1 MNCEKNVMSSEPK
14 KNQSKASD
22 TNIISQD
29 AVLARQSAGMIKR
42 YVFPAGTTLF
52 SKGET
57 RHCAYL
63 IDTGEV
69 EIIGNDEGGDD
80 KRLCL
85 IGEGEIFGEMA
96 LVDNTPRTAAAIT
109 TEESEI
115 FVIPRDSLHER
126 IKGLDPIVSL
136 LVSLLIE
143 RYRIT
148 RIHLP
153 ESVKQDTMGDFIS
166 KISKYEKMPEEV
178 LRLRNTEQQ
187 KQTALREMKLEQE
200 LRAGLENKEFIPYL
214 QPILDLRTKR
224 VRGFEALIR
233 WQHPEK
239 GLVFPDDFI
248 PVAERTGVVQNLD
261 RMMLEKACQ
270 TIPQIEKIA
279 GDEKIFISVNLSGIN
294 FETIDIVNSVRRTI
308 TDNEIDPSYIKLE
321 ITESALIDDPEQAEK
336 VLQGLKALGLRI
348 SLDDFGTGYS
358 SLSYLHK
365 FTIDDL
371 KIDRSFV
378 MQIHNGNR
386 SLDIIRAIVALA
398 KNFKLNIVA
407 EGIEQEEDI
416 VALTSLDCDMG
427 QGYLFSKPVPVPNAL
442 AYLKEN
448 LANIEE
454 A

>member
-1 MNCEKNVMSSEPK
+1 MNPDQPFLATESNLEDP
-14 KNQSKASD
+14 
-22 TNIISQD
+22 QD
-29 AVLARQSAGMIKR
+29 AVLARHSAGMTKR
-42 YVFPAGTTLF
+42 YVFPAGTVLF
-52 SKGET
+52 GKGET

-63 IDTGEV
+63 IDRGEV
-69 EIIGNDEGGDD
+69 EIVGNDEGGAD

-96 LVDNTPRTAAAIT
+96 LVDNTPRTATALT
-109 TEESEI
+109 TTESEI

-153 ESVKQDTMGDFIS
+153 ESVKQDSVGDFIK

-187 KQTALREMKLEQE
+187 KQTALKEMKLEQE
-200 LRAGLENKEFIPYL
+200 LRAGLEHKQFIPFL
-214 QPILDLRTKR
+214 QPIMHLKTKR
-224 VRGFEALIR
+224 LAGFEALIR
-233 WQHPEK
+233 WEHPDN
-239 GLVFPDDFI
+239 GMVFPDEFI
-248 PVAERTGVVQNLD
+248 PVAERTGVVQFLD
-261 RMMLEKACQ
+261 RLMLEKACE
-270 TIPQIEKIA
+270 ILPQIHEA
-279 GDEKIFISVNLSGIN
+279 SGNEDLFISVNLSGIN

-308 TDNEIDPSYIKLE
+308 MDSGVDPSHIKLE
-321 ITESALIDDPEQAEK
+321 ITESALIGDPEQAEK
-336 VLQGLKALGLRI
+336 VLQGLKALGLTI

-378 MQIHNGNR
+378 MQIHDGNR
-386 SLDIIRAIVALA
+386 SLDIVRAIVSLA

-407 EGIEQEEDI
+407 EGIEQEED
-416 VALTSLDCDMG
+416 VAALNSLECDMG
-427 QGYLFSKPVPVPNAL
+427 QGYLFSKPVPLDQAM
-442 AYLKEN
+442 AF
-448 LANIEE
+448 IEE
-454 A
+454 DKKKS